1 MNLMFRLQFEEFY
14 HGVAR
19 GQGFLVLTTVW
30 IPGMNG
36 ISLGDLW
43 KLSR

>member
-14 HGVAR
+14 HGEAR
-19 GQGFLVLTTVW
+19 GQGFLVW